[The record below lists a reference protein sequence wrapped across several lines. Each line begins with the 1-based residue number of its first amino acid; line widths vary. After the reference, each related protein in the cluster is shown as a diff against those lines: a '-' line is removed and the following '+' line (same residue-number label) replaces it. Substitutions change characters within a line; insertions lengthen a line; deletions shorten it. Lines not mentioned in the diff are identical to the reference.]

1 MLLLQFGKIIL
12 KEDVNMNNR
21 NSLGGKLRDLR
32 ESKNITQ
39 TELAKNLNMTQGAY
53 TRYEN
58 NARQPDY
65 ETLKKIANYFNVS
78 IDYLLSN
85 ENDKTVEQEAILLK
99 NEMDKMGIDLTN
111 KKNFN
116 MLVKFVENN
125 KDLLVAMSEKN
136 NKSH

>member
-1 MLLLQFGKIIL
+1 
-12 KEDVNMNNR
+12 MNNR